1 MDVLKVVFTAL
12 ELDDFHTDPEQEQ
25 LSKLA
30 VVSQYPIVEIT
41 PQTRIIWL

>member
-1 MDVLKVVFTAL
+1 MGVLKVVFTTL

-30 VVSQYPIVEIT
+30 VACQYPIVEIT
-41 PQTRIIWL
+41 PQSIITWL

>member
-1 MDVLKVVFTAL
+1 MGELIVVFAAL

-30 VVSQYPIVEIT
+30 VVSQYPIVI
-41 PQTRIIWL
+41 PQTSVIIWL